1 MKICFGCRSSPPLN
15 NLPNLARSTTKMSAV
30 APSTSNNS
38 TTAEAVNRSNV
49 PTPLPSYFIF
59 SVLLVPRLLAA
70 QYSILGDCDEG
81 RAYNILQRLTIVYN
95 YWEPT
100 HYLVHGSGF
109 QTWEYSPLYAIRSWT
124 YIAIHASV
132 VKLFDL
138 LQFNKVK
145 FLRRLNYHDSN
156 PLKVQQFYGLRVV
169 LGIISAL
176 CEKSLVTNVRLYQ
189 SHSIANYLMLI
200 LCASAGMFVASTG
213 VYI

>member
-1 MKICFGCRSSPPLN
+1 
-15 NLPNLARSTTKMSAV
+15 MSAV
-30 APSTSNNS
+30 ATSTSNDS
-38 TTAEAVNRSNV
+38 TTVKAVNRSKV
-49 PTPLPSYFIF
+49 PPLPSYIIF

-70 QYSILGDCDEG
+70 QYSILSDCDEG
-81 RAYNILQRLTIVYN
+81 KSCHILQRLTTVYN

-132 VKLFDL
+132 VKIFDL
-138 LQFNKVK
+138 LQFSKVK
-145 FLRRLNYHDSN
+145 FLRRLDCHNSD

-169 LGIISAL
+169 LGIFSAL
-176 CEKSLVTNVRLYQ
+176 CEKSLVTNVWLYQ

-213 VYI
+213 VHI